1 MSRYS
6 AEGAAGATGAAPGRL
21 GLWPT
26 VRADRLF
33 VGVLVGLIGLA
44 WLSLVFWEV
53 SPYSRFLS
61 HEEVGDV
68 APFSDAYLRL
78 LVFFVAG
85 WTLMTVAMML
95 PTSLPLVAFFRSL
108 VRDRRN
114 SGSLVSALVV
124 GYLAVWTAFAA
135 VVHAN
140 DQGIHVAVHHIGW
153 LDENAWLIAASTF
166 VVAGLFQ
173 FSSLKYRCLD
183 KCRSPVGFVLAHW
196 REGTRT
202 NAFLVGVRHGLFCL
216 GCCWALMLLMFA
228 VGVGNIGWMLVL
240 AAVMATEKNVS
251 WGRRLSAP
259 IGSLLVASGIALAI
273 AGIAGAGAQSG

>member
-1 MSRYS
+1 MHS
-6 AEGAAGATGAAPGRL
+6 ADGAAGGTRAPPGRL

-33 VGVLVGLIGLA
+33 VGILVALIGLS
-44 WLSLVFWEV
+44 WLGLVVWKA
-53 SPYSRFLS
+53 SPYGRFLS
-61 HEEVGDV
+61 HEGVGDV

-95 PTSLPLVAFFRSL
+95 PTSLPLVAFFHTL
-108 VRDRRN
+108 VRDRPNRA
-114 SGSLVSALVV
+114 SLVVVLVL
-124 GYLAVWTAFAA
+124 GYLAVWTAFAGL
-135 VVHAN
+135 VHVN
-140 DQGIHVAVHHIGW
+140 DQGIHFAVDRIGW
-153 LDENAWLIAASTF
+153 LDQNAWLIAASTF
-166 VVAGLFQ
+166 AVAGLYQ

-196 REGTRT
+196 REGTRM
-202 NAFLVGVRHGLFCL
+202 NAFAVGVRHGLFCL
-216 GCCWALMLLMFA
+216 GCCWSLMLLMFA
-228 VGVGNIGWMLVL
+228 VGVGSIGWMLAL

-259 IGSLLVASGIALAI
+259 VGVVLLACAGVLAVVGT
-273 AGIAGAGAQSG
+273 AGFAT

>member
-26 VRADRLF
+26 VRSDRLF
-33 VGVLVGLIGLA
+33 AGILVGLVGLA
-44 WLSLVFWEV
+44 WLSLAFWEV

-61 HEEVGDV
+61 HKEVGDV

-108 VRDRRN
+108 VRDRPN

-140 DQGIHVAVHHIGW
+140 DQGIHFAVHHIGW

-196 REGTRT
+196 REANAHECLPGRGTART
-202 NAFLVGVRHGLFCL
+202 LLPRLLLGAHAVDVRRRRREHRVDAG
-216 GCCWALMLLMFA
+216 A
-228 VGVGNIGWMLVL
+228 
-240 AAVMATEKNVS
+240 
-251 WGRRLSAP
+251 GRRDGDGEERVLGQTAERPSRRPARCFGNSARDR
-259 IGSLLVASGIALAI
+259 GLA
-273 AGIAGAGAQSG
+273 GVGAQSG